1 MPLLS
6 PRVIGPLSEC
16 SGSVRV
22 QGQLSGSTIT
32 IFADGVAVGSGTASW
47 PDQIFPLSAS
57 LTAAQQIT
65 ATQAVGV
72 EISLPSPRTE
82 RVGDFSE

>member
-22 QGQLSGSTIT
+22 QGQFTGSTVSVY
-32 IFADGVAVGSGTASW
+32 AAGVLVAQGVATWS
-47 PDQIFPLSAS
+47 DQTFPLTGS
-57 LTAAQQIT
+57 LGAGQEVT

-72 EISLPSPRTE
+72 ETSIVITSRLW
-82 RVGDFSE
+82 